1 MSVVPIANDRGDS
14 LLPARLDELERVQL
28 ELEILRA
35 ARASTQLRQLLAEE
49 ESEQQGL
56 RRQVDERLGALR
68 QEAERL
74 KAEVERMEARLE
86 RLSFVGRSLSDDELD
101 REEEKTRAEEAA
113 WWAEWRHRRNAQQ
126 EMRGEVVNRSSNDDI
141 TLRQLYKA
149 LARLVHPD
157 LAEDS
162 RDLARR
168 ETVMRMAN
176 AARDAGDVEQLKRL
190 LAIWARPDDGP
201 RPRELDAM
209 RARIAQLRVESG
221 ELRRQLAQSRKTS
234 LGLLLRRGDADI
246 RQYLRMEEVRLRREL
261 ATLRLRRRRVL
272 RQLEERR
279 RGLNVSGGQ

>member
-1 MSVVPIANDRGDS
+1 M
-14 LLPARLDELERVQL
+14 LPARLDELERVRL

-35 ARASTQLRQLLAEE
+35 ERASTQIRQLLAEE
-49 ESEQQGL
+49 ETEQQGL
-56 RRQVDERLGALR
+56 RRRLDERLGPLR
-68 QEAERL
+68 GESDRL
-74 KAEVERMEARLE
+74 RVEVERMEARLE

-101 REEEKTRAEEAA
+101 REEEKSRAEEAA
-113 WWAEWRHRRNAQQ
+113 WWAEWRHRRSSQQ
-126 EMRGEVVNRSSNDDI
+126 ELRGEVVNRAGDDNI

-162 RDLARR
+162 RDRARR

-176 AARDAGDVEQLKRL
+176 AARDAGDVEQLRRL
-190 LAIWARPDDGP
+190 LAIWARTEEGP

-209 RARIAQLRVESG
+209 RARVAQLRVEIG
-221 ELRRQLAQSRKTS
+221 EIQRQLAQLRKS
-234 LGLLLRRGDADI
+234 QLGLLLRRGETDI
-246 RQYLRMEEVRLRREL
+246 RQYIRVEEVRLQREL
-261 ATLRLRRRRVL
+261 ALLRLRRRRVL

>member
-1 MSVVPIANDRGDS
+1 V
-14 LLPARLDELERVQL
+14 LPARIDELERVQL

-35 ARASTQLRQLLAEE
+35 TRASTQLRQLLAEE
-49 ESEQQGL
+49 ETEQQGL
-56 RRQVDERLGALR
+56 RRKIDERLGPLR
-68 QEAERL
+68 AESDRL
-74 KAEVERMEARLE
+74 RAEVERMEARLE

-101 REEEKTRAEEAA
+101 REEEKSRAEEAA
-113 WWAEWRHRRNAQQ
+113 WWAEWRHRRTTQQ
-126 EMRGEVVNRSSNDDI
+126 EMRGEVVNRSTDDNI
-141 TLRQLYKA
+141 TLRQLYRA

-162 RDLARR
+162 RDQARR

-176 AARDAGDVEQLKRL
+176 AARDAGDVEQLRRL

-209 RARIAQLRVESG
+209 RARIAQLRVEIG

-234 LGLLLRRGDADI
+234 LGSLLRRGEADI
-246 RQYLRMEEVRLRREL
+246 RQYLRVEEVRLRREL
-261 ATLRLRRRRVL
+261 ATFRLRRRRVL

>member
-1 MSVVPIANDRGDS
+1 MGVVSISHDRGDS
-14 LLPARLDELERVQL
+14 VLPARIDELERVQL

-49 ESEQQGL
+49 ETEQQGL
-56 RRQVDERLGALR
+56 RRRLDERLGPLR
-68 QEAERL
+68 HESDRL
-74 KAEVERMEARLE
+74 RGEVERMEARLE

-113 WWAEWRHRRNAQQ
+113 WWAEWRHRRTAQQ
-126 EMRGEVVNRSSNDDI
+126 EMRGEVVNRNGNDDI

-162 RDLARR
+162 RDQARR

-176 AARDAGDVEQLKRL
+176 AARDAGDLEQLRRL

-209 RARIAQLRVESG
+209 RARIAQLRVEIG

-246 RQYLRMEEVRLRREL
+246 RQYMRTEEVRLRREL
-261 ATLRLRRRRVL
+261 AMLRLRRRRVL
-272 RQLEERR
+272 RQVEERR
-279 RGLNVSGGQ
+279 RGLNVSGG

>member
-1 MSVVPIANDRGDS
+1 MGVVSISKDRGDS
-14 LLPARLDELERVQL
+14 VLPARIDELERVQL

-35 ARASTQLRQLLAEE
+35 TRASTQLRQLLAEE
-49 ESEQQGL
+49 ETEQQGL
-56 RRQVDERLGALR
+56 RRTLDERLGPLR
-68 QEAERL
+68 AESDRL
-74 KAEVERMEARLE
+74 RAEVERMEARLE

-101 REEEKTRAEEAA
+101 REEEKSRAEEAA

-126 EMRGEVVNRSSNDDI
+126 EMRGEVVNRSTNDDI
-141 TLRQLYKA
+141 TLRQLYRA

-162 RDLARR
+162 RDQARR

-176 AARDAGDVEQLKRL
+176 AARDAGDVEQLRRL

-209 RARIAQLRVESG
+209 RARIAQLRVEIG

-234 LGLLLRRGDADI
+234 IGSLLRRGEADI
-246 RQYLRMEEVRLRREL
+246 RQYLRVEEVRLRREL
-261 ATLRLRRRRVL
+261 ATFRLRRRRVL

-279 RGLNVSGGQ
+279 RGLNVPGGQ